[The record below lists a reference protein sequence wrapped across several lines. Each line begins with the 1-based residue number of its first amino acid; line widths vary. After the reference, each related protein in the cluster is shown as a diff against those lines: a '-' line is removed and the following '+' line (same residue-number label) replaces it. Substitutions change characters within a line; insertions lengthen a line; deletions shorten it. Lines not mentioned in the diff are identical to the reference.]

1 MVSSHRVTPIQ
12 RCLFTFAFL
21 SGRQQRT
28 TTLHQHNIVHTAFNS
43 SGQIGGRKPHEQIG
57 RPDGAGAGADREM
70 AAKSAET
77 MTTDFILETQR
88 SLDVKAVSGSSC
100 EAAIVYEV

>member
-1 MVSSHRVTPIQ
+1 MFSSHWVTPIQ

-28 TTLHQHNIVHTAFNS
+28 TTLHQHNTVHTAFNS
-43 SGQIGGRKPHEQIG
+43 NGQIGGRTPHEQMG
-57 RPDGAGAGADREM
+57 RPDGAGAGADSEM

-77 MTTDFILETQR
+77 MMTDFILETQR
-88 SLDVKAVSGSSC
+88 DLDVRIISPNVC
-100 EAAIVYEV
+100 EAAKIDEG